1 VTAGGWT
8 ELPKELVEKVL
19 EELLTSVHLRRERVG
34 ASKALA
40 TVRLVSTGW
49 MSRHDTLVVEELLRI
64 GCHRRGG
71 GRAGATLPGGGVA
84 GPQVLLL

>member
-34 ASKALA
+34 A
-40 TVRLVSTGW
+40 RHWRRCGW
-49 MSRHDTLVVEELLRI
+49 CPLG
-64 GCHRRGG
+64 GCLGMTRWW
-71 GRAGATLPGGGVA
+71 LKSC
-84 GPQVLLL
+84 